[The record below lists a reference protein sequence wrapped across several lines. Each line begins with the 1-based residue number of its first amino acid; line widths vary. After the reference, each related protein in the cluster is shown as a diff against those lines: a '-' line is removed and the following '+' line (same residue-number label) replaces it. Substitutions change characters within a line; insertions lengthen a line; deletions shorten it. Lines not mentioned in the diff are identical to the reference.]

1 MVTNFSKLVKFIYH
15 FRKLLKSKNEKEE
28 NTVYALLKR
37 NVMQSR
43 VQGKLWMHSKF
54 EANLSCKKFW
64 LKKTKNKNQQ
74 QRVKARYSGACL
86 LSQEVFCE
94 FEA

>member
-37 NVMQSR
+37 NVMESR
-43 VQGKLWMHSKF
+43 VQGELWMHNKF
-54 EANLSCKKFW
+54 EANLSCKKI
-64 LKKTKNKNQQ
+64 LAQKKQNKV
-74 QRVKARYSGACL
+74 RVY
-86 LSQEVFCE
+86 
-94 FEA
+94 